1 MNRIAVSLTL
11 IIIILS
17 MMAFSTIFLNIS
29 FNQYCEQIEVA
40 IDHAENDRLDQA
52 QTQFLEFYK
61 HFTRQEKLYHFIAGH
76 DTINLIKFEALT
88 AKFLIED
95 EDGNVADFISKC
107 YSIINSLGSLKTNFN
122 RFI

>member
-11 IIIILS
+11 IIVILVV
-17 MMAFSTIFLNIS
+17 MASSTVFLNVS
-29 FNQYCEQIEVA
+29 FNQYCEQIEIA
-40 IDHAENDRLDQA
+40 IDHAENDRLDLA
-52 QTQFLEFYK
+52 QKQFLDFYD
-61 HFTRQEKLYHFIAGH
+61 HFTKQSNIYHFIAGH
-76 DTINLIKFEALT
+76 DIISLIKFEALT